1 MEMDRVLSP
10 QAGEVR
16 PPAVLPIK
24 PWIAN
29 VDVISHAASPPPER
43 WRVKPF
49 RRNWVCFRTL
59 TGQRGEHTPTLLASR
74 KSAFH
79 IMAPDDSRPSPS
91 SDVSPAAPA
100 DHAGNGVSSSPRK
113 AAGTAMVVG
122 ALGVVFGD
130 IGTSPLYTLRET
142 FVHGS
147 GMRPSPDH
155 VLGVLSI
162 LFWAVTLT
170 VTIKYVTLIMR
181 ADNKGEGGVL
191 ALATLA
197 SQNLIGRGWRVRYA
211 VILFSV
217 AGLALFY
224 GDAIITPAMTV
235 MSAVEGLDSFAPGL
249 TQYIVPVSLLIL
261 VALFALQ
268 SRGTARVGRLF
279 GPVMLVW
286 FAVLG
291 VIGAWQIAQ
300 HPGVLWALD
309 PLYGLRLIADRGFGI
324 FWAFGSIVLAVTGA
338 EALYA
343 DMGHFGRRPIRLAW
357 LCIVLPGLML
367 NYFGQGALI
376 IENPGVVRQVFF
388 AMVPQSIVLPL
399 VVLSTLAAIIASQ
412 AVISGVFSLSRAAI
426 QLGYL
431 PRMEIRHTSETE
443 IGQIYLPRVNW
454 LLMTAIVVLVVGF
467 GSSDRLA
474 GAYGLAV
481 TGAML
486 VDVVLATA
494 VAILVW
500 RWHWLLAVGVFGL
513 LAIPDLAFF
522 IANALKIPEGAWL
535 PLVAASL
542 VFYTITTWRRGRE
555 LVSAELAEGA
565 LPLTQFLE
573 RMERAPNRVAGTA
586 VFMTADASSTPPAL
600 LHNLKHNKILH
611 ERVIV
616 LQVDTVGVPR
626 IPAAKRVDVERLGK
640 GFYSVRAR
648 YGFMEQP
655 DVPAALRAC
664 RPYGIAYDE
673 METSFFLGRETLVP
687 SARSRL
693 GRWRRDFFISLS
705 HTASASKTFF
715 RIPPNRAIELGN
727 QIQI

>member
-1 MEMDRVLSP
+1 M
-10 QAGEVR
+10 
-16 PPAVLPIK
+16 
-24 PWIAN
+24 
-29 VDVISHAASPPPER
+29 VI
-43 WRVKPF
+43 
-49 RRNWVCFRTL
+49 
-59 TGQRGEHTPTLLASR
+59 
-74 KSAFH
+74 
-79 IMAPDDSRPSPS
+79 
-91 SDVSPAAPA
+91 
-100 DHAGNGVSSSPRK
+100 
-113 AAGTAMVVG
+113 G

-130 IGTSPLYTLRET
+130 IGTSPLYTLRESFT
-142 FVHGS
+142 HGS
-147 GMRPSPDH
+147 GMTPTPRH

-181 ADNKGEGGVL
+181 ADNKGEGGVM

-197 SQNLIGRGWRVRYA
+197 MQGLNGKAQHIRRAIIAFAG
-211 VILFSV
+211 I
-217 AGLALFY
+217 GLALFY

-235 MSAVEGLDSFAPGL
+235 MSAVEGLDAVAPGL
-249 TQYIVPVSLLIL
+249 TPYVVPMSLAIL
-261 VALFALQ
+261 VVLFLLQ
-268 SRGTARVGRLF
+268 QRGTAGVGRLF

-286 FAVLG
+286 FLVLG
-291 VIGAWQIAQ
+291 VLGAWQIAK
-300 HPGVLWALD
+300 HPGVLMALN
-309 PLYGLRLIADRGFGI
+309 PAYGINLIADRGLGI

-357 LCIVLPGLML
+357 FCIVLPGLML

-376 IENPGVVRQVFF
+376 LEDPKVVRQVFF
-388 AMVPQSIVLPL
+388 ELVPREGRLAL
-399 VVLSTLAAIIASQ
+399 VALSTLAAVIASQ
-412 AVISGVFSLSRAAI
+412 AVISGVFSLTRAAI

-431 PRMEIRHTSETE
+431 PRMEVQHTSETE

-454 LLMTAIVVLVVGF
+454 ILMAAIVALVVGF
-467 GSSDRLA
+467 GSSDKLA

-486 VDVVLATA
+486 VDVMLATA

-500 RWHWLLAVGVFGL
+500 RWKWPVAALVFGL

-522 IANALKIPEGAWL
+522 FANALKIPDGGWL
-535 PLVAASL
+535 PLLVAAL
-542 VFYTITTWRRGRE
+542 VFFTITTWRRGRA
-555 LVSAELAEGA
+555 LVSREMADSA
-565 LPLTQFLE
+565 LPLRQFLE

-586 VFMTADASSTPPAL
+586 VFLTADATSTPAAF

-616 LQVDTVGVPR
+616 LQVDTMDVPR
-626 IPAAKRVDVERLGK
+626 VPETKRVEVERLGK
-640 GFYSVRAR
+640 GFYSVIAR

-664 RPYGIAYDE
+664 RPHGIAYDE

-687 SARSRL
+687 STRSHL
-693 GRWRRDFFISLS
+693 GKWRRDFFISLS
-705 HTASASKTFF
+705 HSASATKAFF

-727 QIQI
+727 QIQV

>member
-1 MEMDRVLSP
+1 
-10 QAGEVR
+10 
-16 PPAVLPIK
+16 
-24 PWIAN
+24 
-29 VDVISHAASPPPER
+29 
-43 WRVKPF
+43 
-49 RRNWVCFRTL
+49 
-59 TGQRGEHTPTLLASR
+59 
-74 KSAFH
+74 
-79 IMAPDDSRPSPS
+79 MAPDDSRPSPS
-91 SDVSPAAPA
+91 PDVSPAAPA
-100 DHAGNGVSSSPRK
+100 DHAGNGASSPSSPRK
-113 AAGTAMVVG
+113 AAGAAMVMG

-211 VILFSV
+211 IVLFSV

-249 TQYIVPVSLLIL
+249 TQYIVPLSLLIL

-268 SRGTARVGRLF
+268 SRGTAGVGRLF

-291 VIGAWQIAQ
+291 VIGVWQIAQ
-300 HPGVLWALD
+300 HPRVLWALD
-309 PLYGLRLIADRGFGI
+309 PLYGLRLIGDRGFGI

-399 VVLSTLAAIIASQ
+399 VALSTLAAIIASQ

-431 PRMEIRHTSETE
+431 PRMEVRHTSETE

-454 LLMTAIVVLVVGF
+454 LLMAAIVALVVGF

-542 VFYTITTWRRGRE
+542 VFYTITTWRRGRQ

-626 IPAAKRVDVERLGK
+626 IPAAKRIDVERLGK
-640 GFYSVRAR
+640 GFYSVKTR

-687 SARSRL
+687 SPRSRL

-705 HTASASKTFF
+705 NTASASKTFF